1 MIGGENMQ
9 SENHSGIHA
18 VAVTI
23 SEDKL
28 KAYMSYL
35 SSEIGEPFTVEQ
47 LHDVL
52 RVHGVKYGVLE
63 QELLKF
69 IADPRQYTIRPL
81 LIAQGAA
88 PQPGKDGYIHF
99 LYQPVDESPK
109 PQLLDNG
116 KVDFREINRISNVK
130 KGQVIAERIPAQ
142 EGQPGITVTGDPLPA
157 PNVREANWKLGKNV
171 VLDDEKV
178 RMYAVIDGMVTFTD
192 RDKVNVFP
200 VFEVNGDVDYRTGN
214 IDFVGNVVVR
224 GNVMNGFVVKA
235 EGDIRITGSVEGA
248 EVAASGSIDILEGI
262 VGHGKGFV
270 KAGKSVKCSFILD
283 GNVEAGED
291 VIVGQSIMHS
301 TVRASKSV
309 ICAGAKGL
317 IVGGIVQ
324 AGESIVART
333 VGNMTHTPT
342 TLEVGVLPNERNELS
357 ELNKQ
362 LKAIKDNLVKTDSAL
377 KILEPLAKA
386 NQLTP
391 DRREMFDKFRL
402 TKQQLQVNE
411 AEIIERIE
419 ELERIFETVDQAKVE
434 IKGSIFGGSR
444 IVIGRF
450 TRFIKDTQN
459 QVVFR
464 FENGEIT
471 MQTKL

>member
-1 MIGGENMQ
+1 MANENQ
-9 SENHSGIHA
+9 SGIHA

-23 SEDKL
+23 SEDRL
-28 KAYMSYL
+28 KAFISYL
-35 SSEIGEPFTVEQ
+35 SSENGETFTLDQ
-47 LHDVL
+47 LQNVL
-52 RVHGVKYGVLE
+52 MVHGVKYGVLE
-63 QELLKF
+63 QELIKF
-69 IADPRQYTIRPL
+69 AANPRQYTIQPL
-81 LIAQGAA
+81 LIAQGKA
-88 PQPGKDGYIHF
+88 PQPGKDGYINF
-99 LYQPVDESPK
+99 LYQPDHESPK
-109 PQLLDNG
+109 PQVLDNG

-142 EGQPGITVTGDPLPA
+142 EGQPGISVTGDPLP
-157 PNVREANWKLGKNV
+157 PPKVREAIWKLGKNV
-171 VLDDEKV
+171 VLDDEKL

-224 GNVMNGFVVKA
+224 GNVMSGFVVKA

-248 EVAASGSIDILEGI
+248 EVTASGSIDIMEGI
-262 VGHGKGFV
+262 VGRGKGFV
-270 KAGKSVKCSFILD
+270 KAGRSIKCSFILD
-283 GNVEAGED
+283 GNVEAGEN
-291 VIVGQSIMHS
+291 VTVGQSIMHS
-301 TVRASKSV
+301 NVRAGKSV
-309 ICAGAKGL
+309 ICTGAKGL
-317 IVGGIVQ
+317 IVGGVVQ

-342 TLEVGVLPNERNELS
+342 ALEAGVLPNERNELA

-362 LKAIKDNLVKTDSAL
+362 LKAIQENLTKTESAL

-391 DRREMFDKFRL
+391 EKKEMLDKFRL
-402 TKQQLQVNE
+402 TQQQLESRQS
-411 AEIIERIE
+411 EIVERIE
-419 ELERIFETVDQAKVE
+419 ELEQVFENVEQARVE
-434 IKGSIFGGSR
+434 VRGTIFGGSR

-450 TRFIKDTQN
+450 TRFVKDTVN

-464 FENGEIT
+464 FENGEII
-471 MQTKL
+471 MQPKL